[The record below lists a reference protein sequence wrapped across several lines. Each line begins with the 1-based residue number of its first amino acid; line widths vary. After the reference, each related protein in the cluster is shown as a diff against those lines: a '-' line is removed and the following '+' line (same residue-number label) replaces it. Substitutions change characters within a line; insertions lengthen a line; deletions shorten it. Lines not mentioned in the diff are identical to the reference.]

1 MPQWAIAHSGS
12 QSSARLKHFTPSGL
26 LKARHQ
32 LKPRSNQRC
41 ASGEVVVIGV
51 LCVPRSKRFI
61 SCFPYVQAFGRLVE
75 IEFRC
80 KDSLSKPS
88 IAFSEPGTKTRYN
101 GLRSVRGPPKAASP
115 LDPAPTQCWFSLVE
129 IRHLAYFIAACQHLH
144 LAKAAAEMDVAQ
156 STLSMALKAI
166 EEDIGVPLL
175 APAKVGLLPTPPALW
190 LFQAATPLLH
200 AESFARHF
208 VPNPRDG
215 ILLEHV
221 VIRPRLIFTIGRL
234 AK

>member
-1 MPQWAIAHSGS
+1 
-12 QSSARLKHFTPSGL
+12 
-26 LKARHQ
+26 
-32 LKPRSNQRC
+32 
-41 ASGEVVVIGV
+41 
-51 LCVPRSKRFI
+51 
-61 SCFPYVQAFGRLVE
+61 
-75 IEFRC
+75 
-80 KDSLSKPS
+80 
-88 IAFSEPGTKTRYN
+88 
-101 GLRSVRGPPKAASP
+101 
-115 LDPAPTQCWFSLVE
+115 
-129 IRHLAYFIAACQHLH
+129 
-144 LAKAAAEMDVAQ
+144 MDVAQ

-190 LFQAATPLLH
+190 LFRAATPVLH

-234 AK
+234 AKAVSCVIETLRPRFPSTYFEPRWDVTS